1 MCQELIYTREGFIH
15 TPWGRLWY
23 GIAGTGMKPP
33 LLTLHG
39 GPGGPHYYFMRSIG
53 ELVDERPVVFY
64 DQLGCGRSDRPTDT
78 SLWTAERFAEELA
91 MVVRELDLTAF
102 HVWGHS
108 WGTALAVLYALTQ
121 PQGLRSMTLA
131 SPILDISTYRRDVT
145 NLLARQPQEVEEALR
160 TQPLDPSEYLAAL
173 EHFYHCHVYTADT
186 WDACTLKAF
195 SAEEFGLES
204 YVTTVGANELSYT
217 GNFANRDDSARL
229 AEIVVPT
236 LLTCGRADLATP
248 ATSALYQRK
257 LPGSRLVVF
266 ENSSHWYFEEERAL
280 YLMTLRNFLREHD

>member
-39 GPGGPHYYFMRSIG
+39 GPGAPHYYFMRSIG
-53 ELVDERPVVFY
+53 ALADDRPVIFY
-64 DQLGCGRSDRPTDT
+64 DQLGCGRSDRPTNR

-91 MVVRELDLTAF
+91 IVVQALDLMVF

-131 SPILDISTYRRDVT
+131 SPILDIPTYRQDVMD
-145 NLLARQPQEVEEALR
+145 LLARQPQEIQEAIR
-160 TQPLDPSEYLAAL
+160 THPLDSPEYLAAL
-173 EHFYHCHVYTADT
+173 EHFYHCHLYTAET

-217 GNFANRDDSARL
+217 GNFTNRDDSARL
-229 AEIVVPT
+229 GEIMIPT

-248 ATSALYQRK
+248 ATSAIYQRK
-257 LPGSRLVVF
+257 LTGSRLVVF
-266 ENSSHWYFEEERAL
+266 ENSSHWYFEEEQAL
-280 YLMTLRNFLREHD
+280 YFMTLRHFLREND

>member
-39 GPGGPHYYFMRSIG
+39 GPGVPHYYFMRSIG
-53 ELVDERPVVFY
+53 ELADERPVIFY
-64 DQLGCGRSDRPTDT
+64 DQLGCGRSDRPTDK

-91 MVVRELDLTAF
+91 IVVRELALTAF

-108 WGTALAVLYALTQ
+108 WGTTLAVLYALTQ
-121 PQGLRSMTLA
+121 PQGLCSMTLA
-131 SPILDISTYRRDVT
+131 SLILDIPTYRQDLT
-145 NLLARQPQEVEEALR
+145 DLLARQPQEVQGAIR
-160 TQPLDPSEYLAAL
+160 THPLDSSEYLAAL
-173 EHFYHCHVYTADT
+173 DRLYHCHLYTAET

-195 SAEEFGLES
+195 SAVEFGLDS

-217 GNFANRDDSARL
+217 GNFTNRDDPARL
-229 AEIVVPT
+229 AEIMVPT
-236 LLTCGRADLATP
+236 LFTCGRADLATP
-248 ATSALYQRK
+248 ETSAIYQRK

-280 YLMTLRNFLREHD
+280 YLMTLHNFLREND